1 MISLFKELWIDESS
15 ATAIEYAL
23 IGAMVSIAAV
33 VAMQAL
39 GTSVTNVFFAVSDD
53 VADAAGLMPAGG
65 P

>member
-1 MISLFKELWIDESS
+1 MISLFKELCIDESA

-33 VAMQAL
+33 IAMQAL

-53 VADAAGLMPAGG
+53 VSGAAGLIPAGG